1 MIKKI
6 EHTAII
12 VKNLEESIKFYE
24 DILNLKLR
32 AAGSND
38 TRKMA
43 FLYVEDNPQVEIEL
57 IEELT
62 NIGQLTDGVVDHL
75 AFAIENMTE
84 AMEELK
90 IKGIEFLTE
99 EPKLTIF
106 GDKMILFRGIN
117 GELLQLIEK

>member
-24 DILNLKLR
+24 DILNFKLR
-32 AAGSND
+32 TAGSND
-38 TRKMA
+38 SRKMA

-62 NIGQLTDGVVDHL
+62 DVGQLADGVVDHL
-75 AFAIENMTE
+75 AFAIENMAE
-84 AMEELK
+84 SMEELK
-90 IKGIEFLTE
+90 AKGIEFLTE

>member
-24 DILNLKLR
+24 DILNFKLR
-32 AAGSND
+32 AAGSNES
-38 TRKMA
+38 RKMA

-62 NIGQLTDGVVDHL
+62 DVGQLADGVVDHL
-75 AFAIENMTE
+75 AFAIENMAE
-84 AMEELK
+84 SMEELK
-90 IKGIEFLTE
+90 AKGIEFLTE

>member
-24 DILNLKLR
+24 DILNFKLR
-32 AAGSND
+32 TAGSND
-38 TRKMA
+38 SRKMA

-62 NIGQLTDGVVDHL
+62 DVGQLTDGIVDHL
-75 AFAIENMTE
+75 AFAIENMAE
-84 AMEELK
+84 SMEELK
-90 IKGIEFLTE
+90 AKGIEFLTE